1 MLSTLPL
8 LAVAGIATAGHLP
21 TEKIYQGFNSGNMLM
36 DRTAKNESD
45 FRKEFEVMQS
55 LPDSPGLFNAVR
67 LYTNIQG
74 YPKTPSEPL
83 SAFQAA
89 IDTNTSLLLGIW
101 CSGTTNITFELDAM
115 MKAIDTFGQELA
127 DLVIAISVGS
137 EDLYRTSEKGIEQ
150 EAGIGTYPAN
160 LTGFIKDTRER
171 IKGTLLADKPIGHV
185 DTWLSWM
192 NTSNSEVTEAV
203 DWIGVDIY
211 PFFEK
216 DPKVREFIPGNL
228 SNTID
233 NAVTFF
239 DALYEVTLNASKGKP
254 VWITETGWPYA
265 NKGKPWGQAKA
276 SVANQQTYW
285 QEIGCSKL
293 FGRIN
298 TFWYTLRDGNPDSD
312 INFAVVADDL
322 DLGPRFDL
330 TCPAGSG
337 APATINCSRGKHG
350 SSIG

>member
-1 MLSTLPL
+1 M
-8 LAVAGIATAGHLP
+8 AGIATAGHLP
-21 TEKIYQGFNSGNMLM
+21 AEKIYQGFNSGNMLM

-45 FRKEFEVMQS
+45 FRKEFEIMQS

-74 YPKTPSEPL
+74 YPKTPS
-83 SAFQAA
+83 
-89 IDTNTSLLLGIW
+89 
-101 CSGTTNITFELDAM
+101 
-115 MKAIDTFGQELA
+115 
-127 DLVIAISVGS
+127 
-137 EDLYRTSEKGIEQ
+137 IEQ
-150 EAGIGTYPAN
+150 EVGIGAYPAN
-160 LTGFIKDTRER
+160 LTGFIKDTRDR
-171 IKGTLLADKPIGHV
+171 IKGTLLADKPVGHV

-265 NKGKPWGQAKA
+265 NKGKSWGQAKA

-293 FGRIN
+293 FGRLN

-312 INFAVVADDL
+312 INFAVVADDM

-337 APATINCSRGKHG
+337 APATINCSKGKHG
-350 SSIG
+350 SSRG